1 MKPIIHALSGLAALV
16 MLLAVTSLAH
26 AHSINYQVEQKGMA
40 VRAFY
45 SEKDAAAY
53 SQYELY
59 GPGDKNPHQTG
70 RTDKN
75 GYVGFVPDR
84 PGTWKLQ
91 VWGESTHGFH
101 GVTTDIKVDKALGL
115 EGFSKPLLA
124 AHTKFITGI
133 SLVFGLF
140 GLYSFWLSRR
150 RTPADDSGANS
161 NPKEES

>member
-1 MKPIIHALSGLAALV
+1 MMTTIRLVLLIQFVCFAA
-16 MLLAVTSLAH
+16 ATTAD

-45 SEKDAAAY
+45 ADKDAAAY

-59 GPGDKNPHQTG
+59 GPGDKDPHQTG
-70 RTDKN
+70 RTDRN

-101 GVTTDIKVDKALGL
+101 GVTTEIKVDKALDL
-115 EGFSKPLLA
+115 EGFSKPMVA
-124 AHTKFITGI
+124 AYTRYVTGI
-133 SLVFGLF
+133 RSEE
-140 GLYSFWLSRR
+140 RR
-150 RTPADDSGANS
+150 VG
-161 NPKEES
+161 

>member
-1 MKPIIHALSGLAALV
+1 MMTTIRLVLLIQFVCFAA
-16 MLLAVTSLAH
+16 AATAD

-45 SEKDAAAY
+45 ADKDAAAY

-59 GPGDKNPHQTG
+59 GPGDKDPHQTG
-70 RTDKN
+70 RTDRN

-101 GVTTDIKVDKALGL
+101 GVTTEIKVDKALDL
-115 EGFSKPLLA
+115 EGFSKPMVA
-124 AHTKFITGI
+124 AYTRYVTGI
-133 SLVFGLF
+133 SLIIGIFGIAGF
-140 GLYSFWLSRR
+140 VASRKKQ
-150 RTPADDSGANS
+150 TQ
-161 NPKEES
+161 

>member
-1 MKPIIHALSGLAALV
+1 MKPVIRALSGPAVLFLLLAA
-16 MLLAVTSLAH
+16 APWAN

-45 SEKDAAAY
+45 SEKDAAVY

-59 GPGDKNPHQTG
+59 GPGDKNPHQIG

-84 PGTWKLQ
+84 PGVWKLQ

-101 GVTTDIKVDKALGL
+101 GVTTEIKVDKALGL

-140 GLYSFWLSRR
+140 GLYSFWLSRK
-150 RTPADDSGANS
+150 RTPADDAGID
-161 NPKEES
+161 PKEEK

>member
-1 MKPIIHALSGLAALV
+1 MKFRTLIV
-16 MLLAVTSLAH
+16 FMVLLLGASIAQ

-40 VRAFY
+40 GRAYY

-59 GPGDKNPHQTG
+59 GPGDKDPHQTG

-75 GYVGFVPDR
+75 GYIGFVPDR

-101 GVTTDIKVDKALGL
+101 GVTTEITVDKTMGL
-115 EGFSKPLLA
+115 EGFKKPMVA
-124 AHTKFITGI
+124 AYTKYVTGI
-133 SLVFGLF
+133 SLIIGIFGIYGF
-140 GLYSFWLSRR
+140 IASRKKES
-150 RTPADDSGANS
+150 TGAEND
-161 NPKEES
+161 NK